1 MQSSPLMAFRATVM
15 IVCLVTVPLVAVMG
29 TALPQL
35 LRPAERRQLAHAE
48 REGYQGTS
56 GVLLAERKRAVDKGA
71 APRLASRGAEHGS
84 QPAEAVR
91 AETTSSAEESRS
103 AARPARGPGI
113 SITAVR
119 PLSPQ
124 PTGQFWSAGANPGPP
139 QRQGPDTTLQAT
151 VYSQPAPARGS
162 ARRLPRVPAE
172 MARGQERLRELGAVE
187 YRLETWGEQGE
198 LFRFQCRM
206 PAADGSPAQR
216 HFEATDRDPSLAVI
230 SVVREVERWRRMR

>member
-35 LRPAERRQLAHAE
+35 LRP
-48 REGYQGTS
+48 S
-56 GVLLAERKRAVDKGA
+56 GVLLAERSVVNLPRNRAGSAERKQAVDKPA
-71 APRLASRGAEHGS
+71 APPLGAEHGPETAAS
-84 QPAEAVR
+84 AGAR
-91 AETTSSAEESRS
+91 A
-103 AARPARGPGI
+103 AARPAGGPGV

-119 PLSPQ
+119 PSLPQ
-124 PTGQFWSAGANPGPP
+124 ASGQFWSAGAKADPP

-151 VYSQPAPARGS
+151 VYSQPAPRG
-162 ARRLPRVPAE
+162 AGRLARVPAE
-172 MARGQERLRELGAVE
+172 MVRGQERLRELGAVE

-206 PAADGSPAQR
+206 PAGDGSPAQR

-230 SVVREVERWRRMR
+230 SVVREVERWRQMR